1 MNEKRQN
8 ICYALCE
15 YGVVL
20 KLNCVIA
27 TCFTYVG
34 RGGCFALLF
43 CAGAAAGMGAL
54 PMDGSWAN
62 TMTAWM
68 PSIFGRVSC
77 TRQNDDV
84 WCPVPGTTFLGSSL
98 YFACF
103 SLLTMRPAML
113 VWLIATLLLGHV
125 MADLATEKRNSKIE
139 GTWSSGAG
147 NVMTGQNETGVA
159 FFNPMRRHFTVPPT
173 AGYSYSFTKDGHFEM
188 AQFTYQTNPKDVHC
202 FSASLVWQHGT
213 YKYDGTNIYMSPYKG
228 DGAIQTMGECLDP
241 QVQMN
246 YYAEKEVGA
255 NVTVYTDNDIVFYP
269 DESMYVLQMHKFN
282 GKPLPKMY
290 LRYRPPRMMPTRSIF
305 KQVIGAPG

>member
-1 MNEKRQN
+1 MRIWSGAQIKLCYSNMFHLRRTWRLLRSPFLRLRCSGDGGLANGWIMGQYDDCLDALHIRPSELHAPERQ
-8 ICYALCE
+8 C
-15 YGVVL
+15 VVSSPWPD
-20 KLNCVIA
+20 I
-27 TCFTYVG
+27 
-34 RGGCFALLF
+34 
-43 CAGAAAGMGAL
+43 
-54 PMDGSWAN
+54 W
-62 TMTAWM
+62 
-68 PSIFGRVSC
+68 
-77 TRQNDDV
+77 
-84 WCPVPGTTFLGSSL
+84 GSSL

-125 MADLATEKRNSKIE
+125 MADLATEKRNRKIE

-147 NVMTGQNETGVA
+147 NVMTGQNEKGVA

-188 AQFTYQTNPKDVHC
+188 AQFTYQTNPKHVHC

>member
-1 MNEKRQN
+1 
-8 ICYALCE
+8 
-15 YGVVL
+15 
-20 KLNCVIA
+20 
-27 TCFTYVG
+27 
-34 RGGCFALLF
+34 
-43 CAGAAAGMGAL
+43 
-54 PMDGSWAN
+54 
-62 TMTAWM
+62 
-68 PSIFGRVSC
+68 
-77 TRQNDDV
+77 
-84 WCPVPGTTFLGSSL
+84 
-98 YFACF
+98 
-103 SLLTMRPAML
+103 MRPAML

-125 MADLATEKRNSKIE
+125 MADLATEKRNRKIE

-147 NVMTGQNETGVA
+147 NVMTGQDEKGVA

-241 QVQMN
+241 QVQMD

-255 NVTVYTDNDIVFYP
+255 NVTVYVDNDIVFYP
-269 DESMYVLQMHKFN
+269 DESMYVLQMHQFN

>member
-1 MNEKRQN
+1 M
-8 ICYALCE
+8 LCE

-27 TCFTYVG
+27 TCFTYVR
-34 RGGCFALLF
+34 RGGCFALPF
-43 CAGAAAGMGAL
+43 GACAAAGWGLANRWILGQYDDCLDAL
-54 PMDGSWAN
+54 HIR
-62 TMTAWM
+62 
-68 PSIFGRVSC
+68 PSELHAPERQCVVSGPWH
-77 TRQNDDV
+77 DI
-84 WCPVPGTTFLGSSL
+84 LGSSL

-125 MADLATEKRNSKIE
+125 MADLATEKRNRKIE

-147 NVMTGQNETGVA
+147 NVMTGQDEKGVA

-228 DGAIQTMGECLDP
+228 DGAIQTLGECLDP

-246 YYAEKEVGA
+246 YYAEKEGGA

>member
-1 MNEKRQN
+1 MRIWSGAQIKLCYSNMFHLRRTWRLLRSPFLRLRCSGEGGLANGWIMGQYDDCLDALHIRPSELHAPERQ
-8 ICYALCE
+8 
-15 YGVVL
+15 
-20 KLNCVIA
+20 CVETSPWHDI
-27 TCFTYVG
+27 
-34 RGGCFALLF
+34 
-43 CAGAAAGMGAL
+43 
-54 PMDGSWAN
+54 
-62 TMTAWM
+62 
-68 PSIFGRVSC
+68 
-77 TRQNDDV
+77 
-84 WCPVPGTTFLGSSL
+84 LGSSL
-98 YFACF
+98 YIACF
-103 SLLTMRPAML
+103 SLVTMRPPML

-269 DESMYVLQMHKFN
+269 GESMYVLQMHKFN

>member
-1 MNEKRQN
+1 
-8 ICYALCE
+8 
-15 YGVVL
+15 
-20 KLNCVIA
+20 
-27 TCFTYVG
+27 
-34 RGGCFALLF
+34 
-43 CAGAAAGMGAL
+43 
-54 PMDGSWAN
+54 
-62 TMTAWM
+62 
-68 PSIFGRVSC
+68 
-77 TRQNDDV
+77 
-84 WCPVPGTTFLGSSL
+84 
-98 YFACF
+98 
-103 SLLTMRPAML
+103 ML
-113 VWLIATLLLGHV
+113 VWLIATLFLGHV
-125 MADLATEKRNSKIE
+125 MADLATEKRNRKIE

-269 DESMYVLQMHKFN
+269 GESMYVLQMHKFN
-282 GKPLPKMY
+282 GKPRPKMY

>member
-1 MNEKRQN
+1 
-8 ICYALCE
+8 
-15 YGVVL
+15 
-20 KLNCVIA
+20 
-27 TCFTYVG
+27 
-34 RGGCFALLF
+34 
-43 CAGAAAGMGAL
+43 
-54 PMDGSWAN
+54 
-62 TMTAWM
+62 
-68 PSIFGRVSC
+68 
-77 TRQNDDV
+77 
-84 WCPVPGTTFLGSSL
+84 
-98 YFACF
+98 
-103 SLLTMRPAML
+103 ML

-147 NVMTGQNETGVA
+147 NVMTGQNEKGVA

-241 QVQMN
+241 QVQMD
-246 YYAEKEVGA
+246 YYAEKEAGA
-255 NVTVYTDNDIVFYP
+255 NVTVYVDNDIVFYP
-269 DESMYVLQMHKFN
+269 DESMYVLQMHQFN

>member
-1 MNEKRQN
+1 M
-8 ICYALCE
+8 LCE

-34 RGGCFALLF
+34 RGGCFALPF
-43 CAGAAAGMGAL
+43 GACAAAGWGLANRWILGQYDDCLDAL
-54 PMDGSWAN
+54 HIR
-62 TMTAWM
+62 
-68 PSIFGRVSC
+68 PSELHAPERQCVVSSPWH
-77 TRQNDDV
+77 DI
-84 WCPVPGTTFLGSSL
+84 LGSSL

-125 MADLATEKRNSKIE
+125 MADLATEKRNRKIE

-147 NVMTGQNETGVA
+147 NVMTGQDEKGVA

>member
-1 MNEKRQN
+1 MFHLRRTWRLLRSPF
-8 ICYALCE
+8 YAC
-15 YGVVL
+15 
-20 KLNCVIA
+20 
-27 TCFTYVG
+27 
-34 RGGCFALLF
+34 
-43 CAGAAAGMGAL
+43 AAAGVVGFARGWIMSQYDDCLYAL
-54 PMDGSWAN
+54 LIRPNELHA
-62 TMTAWM
+62 
-68 PSIFGRVSC
+68 PE
-77 TRQNDDV
+77 RQCV
-84 WCPVPGTTFLGSSL
+84 WSSPWHDILGSSL
-98 YFACF
+98 YIACF
-103 SLLTMRPAML
+103 SFVTMRPLML

-125 MADLATEKRNSKIE
+125 MADLATEKRNRKIE

-147 NVMTGQNETGVA
+147 NVMTGQNEKGVA

-188 AQFTYQTNPKDVHC
+188 AQFTYKTNSKDVHC
-202 FSASLVWQHGT
+202 FNASLVWQHGT

-241 QVQMN
+241 QVQLD

-255 NVTVYTDNDIVFYP
+255 NVTVYVDNDIVFYP
-269 DESMYVLQMHKFN
+269 DESMYVLQMHQFD

>member
-1 MNEKRQN
+1 MRIWSGAQIKLCYSNMFHLRRTWRLLRSPFLRLRCSGEGGLANGWIMGQYDDCLDALHIRPSELHAPERQ
-8 ICYALCE
+8 C
-15 YGVVL
+15 VVSSPWHD
-20 KLNCVIA
+20 I
-27 TCFTYVG
+27 
-34 RGGCFALLF
+34 
-43 CAGAAAGMGAL
+43 
-54 PMDGSWAN
+54 
-62 TMTAWM
+62 
-68 PSIFGRVSC
+68 
-77 TRQNDDV
+77 
-84 WCPVPGTTFLGSSL
+84 LGSSL

-125 MADLATEKRNSKIE
+125 MADLATEKRNRKIE

-269 DESMYVLQMHKFN
+269 GESMYVLQMHKFN